1 MQSCSD
7 DIGIEMTTL
16 LLKNA
21 EVLLTMSD
29 EPGPTGDGGHGPRA
43 GGGPGLIAD
52 GGLFVRDN
60 VIESVGSTDELPQEA
75 DEVIDASSM
84 IVLPGL
90 INTHH
95 HLYQTLTRALPGAQ
109 DVELF
114 DWLKRLYPVW
124 GEMND
129 EAVYTSAMIGMAEL
143 ILSGCTTSTD
153 HLYIYPND
161 SSLDST
167 IRAAQEI
174 GLRFH
179 PTRGSMSLGVSK
191 GGLPPDGV
199 VEEED
204 DILADSRRVIEQ
216 YHDPKPYSMLRVG
229 LAPCSPF
236 SVTGDLMRETA
247 ELARTSE
254 KVTLHT
260 HVAETADEET
270 FCIEQFGARPAE
282 YMRQLGWVGPDV
294 WWAHAIYLNDDEIQ
308 MLADTGTGVAHC
320 PTSNMR
326 LGSGIAKVRQMRDAG
341 VKVGIG
347 VDGSASNDGNDLLLE
362 ARLAML
368 LQRVEGGAAAFS
380 VMEALELATSGSAA
394 VIGRDDL
401 GQLAPGMAAD
411 FIGIKTDRLEMA
423 GGAVHDPAASL
434 LLCTAKGVDLSV
446 INGRVVISEGHLE
459 DVDLVSVIAKHN
471 ELAGAMAAKHPLH

>member
-1 MQSCSD
+1 
-7 DIGIEMTTL
+7 MTTL
-16 LLKNA
+16 LVRNA
-21 EVLLTMSD
+21 EQLLTMD
-29 EPGPTGDGGHGPRA
+29 EESGSIAHGG
-43 GGGPGLIAD
+43 I
-52 GGLFVRDN
+52 FVRDN
-60 VIESVGSTDELPQEA
+60 VIEAVGLTDELTQEA
-75 DEVIDASSM
+75 DEVIDASGM
-84 IVLPGL
+84 ILLPGL

-95 HLYQTLTRALPGAQ
+95 HLFQTLTRALPGSQ

-143 ILSGCTTSTD
+143 VISGCTTSTD

-161 SSLDST
+161 STLDST
-167 IRAAQEI
+167 IRAADEV

-179 PTRGSMSLGVSK
+179 PTRGSMSLGESK
-191 GGLPPDGV
+191 GGLPPDHV
-199 VEEED
+199 VEEEH

-216 YHDPKPYSMLRVG
+216 YHDSAPYSMVRVG

-236 SVTGDLMRETA
+236 SVTGELMRETA
-247 ELARTSE
+247 ELARASDN
-254 KVTLHT
+254 VILHT

-308 MLADTGTGVAHC
+308 MMAETGTGVAHC
-320 PTSNMR
+320 PTSNML

-362 ARLAML
+362 TRMAML
-368 LQRVEGGAAAFS
+368 LQRVEGGADAFG
-380 VMEALELATSGSAA
+380 VMEALELATLGSAA
-394 VIGRDDL
+394 VVGRDDL
-401 GQLAPGMAAD
+401 GALTPGMAAD
-411 FIGIKTDRLEMA
+411 FIGIMTDRLEMA

-434 LLCTAKGVDLSV
+434 LLCTSKGVDLSV
-446 INGRVVISEGHLE
+446 INGRPVVRSGELVGLDLE
-459 DVDLVSVIAKHN
+459 QIVARHN
-471 ELAGAMAAKHPLH
+471 ELAKGMAAKHPPQ